1 MKKRLLFCLVF
12 CLSGPLISRAQ
23 YSDHRGHQ
31 LDSLEQFVVSWT
43 PERIA
48 AADDEQCA
56 ALVTAYGDLMWGYK
70 NINPERGM
78 YFARKALGLATYK
91 DWLWRMMD
99 ASRVI
104 GQYHYNAGQYDSAFF
119 YYNAARDVIARM
131 PGRYEEKDIDDI
143 SSQLYGAIGNLY
155 SVMDSIPR
163 AMEYYEMAGEIFE
176 KYGWKE
182 NSSVLYHNMGET
194 WLDAGNL
201 KEAEACYNKA
211 LRYGQE
217 AEDSLMIANAKAG
230 LGALYLEKGKTGK
243 ALRYLQKADEYFST
257 HEDQEYRSR
266 LYTLDLTGKVLA
278 AQKRQV
284 WTIAIVAILLS
295 LALIALMV
303 ILLRAKRLRKEK
315 EAADEVIDQ
324 ALESESTRIVL
335 EEDGGLTDRE
345 KEILPLLAEGLTS
358 TQIADKLYLS
368 LPTIKW
374 YRRRLLDRF
383 DSKNTAEMVS
393 KAREQ
398 GLL

>member
-1 MKKRLLFCLVF
+1 MKKFLLSCLLFCLA
-12 CLSGPLISRAQ
+12 GPLLSRAQ

-31 LDSLEQFVVSWT
+31 LDSLEQFVVGWT

-48 AADDEQCA
+48 TADDQQCT
-56 ALVTAYGDLMWGYK
+56 ALVQAYGDLMWGYM
-70 NINPERGM
+70 NVNPERSM
-78 YFARKALGLATYK
+78 YFARKALALGTSK
-91 DWLWRMMD
+91 DWLWRMID
-99 ASRVI
+99 ANRII
-104 GQYHYNAGQYDSAFF
+104 GQHYYARGQYDSAFF

-131 PGRYEEKDIDDI
+131 PGRYEEVNIDDI

-155 SVMDSIPR
+155 NVMDSIPQ

-217 AEDSLMIANAKAG
+217 SDDSLMIANAKAG
-230 LGALYLEKGKTGK
+230 LGALFLEKGKTSK
-243 ALRYLQKADEYFST
+243 ALRYLQEADEYFST
-257 HEDQEYRSR
+257 HEDQEYHSR
-266 LYTLDLTGKVLA
+266 LYTLDITGKVLL

-295 LALIALMV
+295 LALIALMAV
-303 ILLRAKRLRKEK
+303 LLRAKRLRKEK

-324 ALESESTRIVL
+324 ALENESAHIVL
-335 EEDGGLTDRE
+335 EEDDQLTDRE
-345 KEILPLLAEGLTS
+345 KEILPLLAQGLTS
-358 TQIADKLYLS
+358 PQIAAKLYLS

-374 YRRRLLDRF
+374 YRRRLLERF
-383 DSKNTAEMVS
+383 DAKNTSEMVA
-393 KAREQ
+393 KAKEQ